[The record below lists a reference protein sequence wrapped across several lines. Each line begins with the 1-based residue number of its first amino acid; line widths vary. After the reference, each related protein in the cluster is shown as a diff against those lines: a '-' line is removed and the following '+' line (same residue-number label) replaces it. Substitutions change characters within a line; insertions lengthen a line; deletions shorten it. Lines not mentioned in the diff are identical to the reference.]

1 MKMHNLYE
9 ENFAISL
16 VYYKL
21 QNVDQELFIAFHV
34 PSYANHTKNQDFRTK
49 VHDQG
54 TKPLPKSCGFVWNC
68 NSFFWT
74 LAFSGWEDLQWVAK
88 TQSQL

>member
-21 QNVDQELFIAFHV
+21 QNANQELFIAFHAS
-34 PSYANHTKNQDFRTK
+34 SYANHTKSQDFKKNCKTK
-49 VHDQG
+49 VQNLYQSHAG
-54 TKPLPKSCGFVWNC
+54 LCGIIIP
-68 NSFFWT
+68 FFGH
-74 LAFSGWEDLQWVAK
+74 LFFSRWEDLQ
-88 TQSQL
+88 

>member
-21 QNVDQELFIAFHV
+21 QNANQELLIAFHA
-34 PSYANHTKNQDFRTK
+34 PSYVNHTKNQDFK
-49 VHDQG
+49 KKLQDHG
-54 TKPLPKSCGFVWNC
+54 TKSLPKSCGFVWNY
-68 NSFFWT
+68 NSFF
-74 LAFSGWEDLQWVAK
+74 
-88 TQSQL
+88 

>member
-21 QNVDQELFIAFHV
+21 QNVNQELFIAFHAS
-34 PSYANHTKNQDFRTK
+34 SYANHTKNQDFKKKIARPRYKTFTK
-49 VHDQG
+49 VMRVCEE
-54 TKPLPKSCGFVWNC
+54 L
-68 NSFFWT
+68 
-74 LAFSGWEDLQWVAK
+74 
-88 TQSQL
+88 

>member
-1 MKMHNLYE
+1 MHNLYE

-21 QNVDQELFIAFHV
+21 QNANQELFIAFHAS
-34 PSYANHTKNQDFRTK
+34 SYANHTKNQDFK
-49 VHDQG
+49 KKLHDQG
-54 TKPLPKSCGFVWNC
+54 TKPLPKSCGFVWNY

-74 LAFSGWEDLQWVAK
+74 LVFLGWEDLQ
-88 TQSQL
+88 